1 MKYFIFIFSIIFLL
15 VPLAFAGSQQ
25 ISSTTAQTIVD
36 RARYQLNEQTA
47 DFWDDDELLVW
58 LNDGMIDIVCRSL
71 CLETTYDIMLG
82 NRRLEYSIPDPIK
95 YVGVIDTVYLKAT
108 GRFFLLQ
115 QNDGYLL
122 QQNGDKLIIGASYGT
137 YKKGLIPGEMVHVGH
152 IEDVGE
158 PVHWYEWNDNVGFY
172 PLMAS
177 EAALLRQEA
186 SENALLQQNKGYVLQ
201 QGGGK
206 ILISYKHK
214 GYILQQG
221 GGKILISHIQNDA
234 VRLFLIKKPDRITL
248 ADNVLTPACYDYAL
262 ELYIIAQALY
272 KDSKMVTG
280 KQLIIEYLEEIE
292 RFRMDFVKKGEGDV
306 S

>member
-15 VPLAFAGSQQ
+15 VSPVCAGSQQ
-25 ISSTTAQTIVD
+25 TSSATAQTIID

-47 DFWDDDELLVW
+47 DFWDDEELLVW

-82 NRRLEYSIPDPIK
+82 NRQLEYSIPDPIK
-95 YVGVIDTVYLKAT
+95 YVGVIDTLYLKDT

-115 QNDGYLL
+115 QNGDYLL

-137 YKKGLIPGEMVHVGH
+137 YKKGLIPGEMAHVGH

-172 PLMAS
+172 PLIAS
-177 EAALLRQEA
+177 EAALLRQGV
-186 SENALLQQNKGYVLQ
+186 SGNALLQQGKGYILQ

-206 ILISYKHK
+206 IFISNGYG

-221 GGKILISHIQNDA
+221 GGKILISHVQNGA
-234 VRLFLIKKPDRITL
+234 VRLFLIKKPDRIALT
-248 ADNVLTPACYDYAL
+248 DNVLTPACYDYAL

-272 KDSKMVTG
+272 KDSKIVTG
-280 KQLIIEYLEEIE
+280 KQLTMEYLEEIE
-292 RFRMDFVKKGEGDV
+292 RFKTDFVKKGEDNV